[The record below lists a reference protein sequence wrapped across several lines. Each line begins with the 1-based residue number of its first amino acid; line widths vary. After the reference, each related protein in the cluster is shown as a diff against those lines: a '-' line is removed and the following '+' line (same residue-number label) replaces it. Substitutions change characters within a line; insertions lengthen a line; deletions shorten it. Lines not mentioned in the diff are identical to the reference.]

1 LQVTKP
7 GFEGRQLLGGQR
19 TDTTAGR
26 GATFALAEDSGQI
39 TYRKTDRQSDR
50 PDLLVQEK

>member
-50 PDLLVQEK
+50 PDL